1 MSAQVFVGVRAEATA
16 RRRSEILEAALA
28 CFTEKG
34 YGATTMADVRRA
46 SGASIGS
53 IYHHFSSKE
62 ELAAALYVEGLRDY
76 QRGVVAVLHE
86 HPDAEAGVRALVR
99 HHLGWV
105 AANPDLARYLLSSRE
120 AEVAEATSG
129 PLREL
134 NRAFFAEIEAWLEPH
149 RDAGRIRR
157 LPFDVHHAILIG
169 PSQEL
174 ARLWLAGR
182 TTSDLDAA
190 AAGHLAAAA
199 WNALKGA

>member
-1 MSAQVFVGVRAEATA
+1 MEAQARSASTA
-16 RRRSEILEAALA
+16 RRRAQILDAALK

-34 YGATTMADVRRA
+34 FTATKMADVQLV

-76 QRGVVAVLHE
+76 QDGVVAVLRE
-86 HPDAEAGVRALVR
+86 NPGAEEGVRGMVR
-99 HHLGWV
+99 HHLRWV
-105 AANPDLARYLLSSRE
+105 QSKPDLARYLLSSRE
-120 AEVAEATSG
+120 AEVVLATRG

-134 NRAFFAEIEAWLEPH
+134 NRTFFGEVEAWLEPH

-169 PSQEL
+169 PAQEL
-174 ARLWLAGR
+174 ARLWLSGR
-182 TTSDLDAA
+182 TATDLEF
-190 AAGHLAAAA
+190 AAGQLAAAA
-199 WNALKGA
+199 WNALRGDSR